1 MNKALKASW
10 VNRFKNDIS
19 SPWKIIPDYMAHR
32 LGGFKFLLS
41 CTYKRKELTLD
52 NIPLFYLEVLK
63 HWELIN
69 KVMSNCDEDKVDIS
83 KIIIWNNTDVKIDGK
98 PMFCRS
104 WYQCGVEKVEHLL
117 DDSGNNFRTY
127 ENLID
132 RYTIKT
138 NFTTYYGLL
147 RAVRSKWKLSLL
159 ATQKQTPRR
168 NWFNS
173 EENFSNAALHKIIVN
188 YKFEPPSNETRI
200 ISYGIDP
207 SELSSIYKWPF
218 TVTKNVKLA
227 MFQFKINHNII
238 YTKDKLK
245 KANLTS
251 DDLCYLCK
259 KERHTLEHMLP
270 RCSNVV
276 KFWKEFYSW
285 WSQIT
290 KENITLPD
298 RTLLYG
304 PVQPG
309 KHQLVLSSALLIA
322 KYFIYKCSLT
332 EELLVFELFKL
343 QFYDHGM
350 TERYLAIKTD
360 LAVLLTRNGNHS

>member
-1 MNKALKASW
+1 M
-10 VNRFKNDIS
+10 R
-19 SPWKIIPDYMAHR
+19 
-32 LGGFKFLLS
+32 
-41 CTYKRKELTLD
+41 
-52 NIPLFYLEVLK
+52 
-63 HWELIN
+63 
-69 KVMSNCDEDKVDIS
+69 
-83 KIIIWNNTDVKIDGK
+83 IDGK
-98 PMFCRS
+98 PIFYRS

-127 ENLID
+127 ENFID

-147 RAVRSKWKLSLL
+147 RAVKSKWKLSLL

-168 NWFNS
+168 NWFNT

-200 ISYGIDP
+200 ISNGIDP

-251 DDLCYLCK
+251 DDLCYLCR
-259 KERHTLEHMLP
+259 KERHTLEHMLL
-270 RCSNVV
+270 RCSHAV

-290 KENITLPD
+290 KENITLLD

-332 EELLVFELFKL
+332 EKLLLFELFKL

-350 TERYLAIKTD
+350 TERYLAIKNRSSSTFNEKWQPFIVSNFIPP
-360 LAVLLTRNGNHS
+360 LH

>member
-1 MNKALKASW
+1 MGP
-10 VNRFKNDIS
+10 I
-19 SPWKIIPDYMAHR
+19 
-32 LGGFKFLLS
+32 
-41 CTYKRKELTLD
+41 
-52 NIPLFYLEVLK
+52 FY
-63 HWELIN
+63 
-69 KVMSNCDEDKVDIS
+69 
-83 KIIIWNNTDVKIDGK
+83 
-98 PMFCRS
+98 RS

-117 DDSGNNFRTY
+117 DDSGNNFRTH
-127 ENLID
+127 ENFID

-159 ATQKQTPRR
+159 TTQKQTPRR
-168 NWFNS
+168 KWLNT

-188 YKFEPPSNETRI
+188 YNFEPPSNETRI

-259 KERHTLEHMLP
+259 RERHTLEHMLL
-270 RCSNVV
+270 RCSHAV
-276 KFWKEFYSW
+276 KFWKEFYFW
-285 WSQIT
+285 WSQSPRKT
-290 KENITLPD
+290 DITLPD

-309 KHQLVLSSALLIA
+309 KHQLVLSSALRMA

-332 EELLVFELFKL
+332 EELLLFELFKL
-343 QFYDHGM
+343 QFYDHDM
-350 TERYLAIKTD
+350 TERNLAIKKRSSSTFNEKWQPFIVSNFIPP
-360 LAVLLTRNGNHS
+360 LQ